1 MILSKDCSLCH
12 VLLEHQVSGKAG
24 DKSATIRQIT
34 YPHPVDIGDSY
45 LTMNCSDC
53 HGAAAP

>member
-1 MILSKDCSLCH
+1 LMR
-12 VLLEHQVSGKAG
+12 VLA
-24 DKSATIRQIT
+24 

-53 HGAAAP
+53 HGTGN